1 MKVLELFAGSCS
13 FSNVAKEFG
22 HETYTV
28 DNGLDLK
35 TVDHYVKIDLVKDIL
50 ELEADEI
57 PFKPDIIWASPP
69 CTTFSVASCGHHWHP
84 PDNQGIRIPKTVEAA
99 RGLRILETTIWLIN
113 ELEPKYYFI
122 ENPRGLMRKML
133 EVEELPRHTV
143 TYCQYGDKRM
153 KPTDIW
159 TNLDWTPREMCKNGQ
174 PCHVA
179 APRGSRTGTQG
190 LKNNYER
197 SKVPY
202 ELCKEILEKI
212 T

>member
-22 HETYTV
+22 HETFTV